1 MLKKLHLG
9 CGKIFIPGFIHI
21 DQEPWDHLDYQRNI
35 ENLDIFENNSIDMI
49 YTCHSFGYY
58 DDDQALTAL
67 KEWYRVL
74 KPCGLLRL
82 ATPDFEAISLAYL
95 KFKDLK
101 LVKRLVT
108 GYYQSKGKTMYHKS
122 VYDELTLCDLLQE
135 AGFKN
140 PHRYDWQDTDF
151 AEYDDYSKAYLP
163 HMDKANGILMSLN
176 VEAIK

>member
-9 CGKIFIPGFIHI
+9 CGKKFIPCFIHI
-21 DQEPWDHLDYQRNI
+21 DQEPWDHLDYQKNI
-35 ENLDIFENNSIDMI
+35 DNLDIFENNSIDMI

-74 KPCGLLRL
+74 KPGGVLRL

-95 KFKDLK
+95 KFMDLK
-101 LVKRLVT
+101 LIKRLVT
-108 GYYQSKGKTMYHKS
+108 GYYQCKGETMYHKS
-122 VYDELTLCDLLQE
+122 IYDELTLCGLFQDT
-135 AGFKN
+135 GFKN

-151 AEYDDYSKAYLP
+151 AEYDDYSQAYLP
-163 HMDKANGILMSLN
+163 HMDKVNGILMSLN
-176 VEAIK
+176 VEAVK